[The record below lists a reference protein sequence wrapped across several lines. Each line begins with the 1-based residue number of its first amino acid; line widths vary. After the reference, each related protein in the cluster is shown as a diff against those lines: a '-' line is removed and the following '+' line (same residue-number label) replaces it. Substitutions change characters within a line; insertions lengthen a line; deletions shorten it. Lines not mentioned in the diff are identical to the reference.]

1 MEDEEDVISW
11 TEFVSDPTVAANTR
25 RIRALVIGNLAKAN
39 GFESPTLLLDRIR
52 LDRDKPNTD
61 PDKLT
66 PYRAARKYIFGL
78 IAPEQENGNGEKKLK
93 IGSVTLYRSVLPT
106 FFKSV
111 LGEQNFSDDTFNRPV
126 KIGDT
131 FVEIEK
137 RAPTPEEL
145 RHLLSIA
152 NPRDRALLS
161 ILATGMRITEAITRK
176 MKEIQQRG
184 DYYFFKL
191 AAGETK
197 ARYKRRVPITKE
209 TYGWIQAYHTD
220 VQSEWIFPSRE
231 GLDKPMTRNAAWFA
245 LKDLFERGG
254 LKDSEDGSEI
264 YSPHSMRKFAENYML
279 RCGLPDKFTDAI
291 VGHVG
296 KLGAKTHYLDADV
309 TTDSWFELCSDKMT
323 WTQDIVRIVEL
334 PKEAADKMEQLS
346 KENKQIKEVMVR
358 MAVRDH
364 PEELSAILRTILPL
378 PMKEQVNAIIAACEE
393 WSADTPQGKIVTQ
406 EAEALTKQPT
416 ITEEDRAEINRLI
429 EYLRDSKRSRQ
440 ISPSEAKK
448 Q

>member
-1 MEDEEDVISW
+1 MEDDTISW
-11 TEFVSDPTVAANTR
+11 QEFVDDPSVASNTR
-25 RIRALVIGNLAKAN
+25 RIRKMVIDRLAKAN
-39 GFESPTLLLDRIR
+39 GFESPTLLLDKIR
-52 LDRDKPNTD
+52 LDKDKPNTD

-111 LGEQNFSDDTFNRPV
+111 LGEQNFSDDTFNRMV

-131 FVEIEK
+131 FVQIEK
-137 RAPTPEEL
+137 KAPTVEEL
-145 RHLLSIA
+145 KHLLAIA
-152 NPRDRALLS
+152 NPRDRALLGV
-161 ILATGMRITEAITRK
+161 LTTGMRITEAITRK
-176 MKEIQQRG
+176 MKDIQQRG
-184 DYYFFKL
+184 GYYYFKL
-191 AAGETK
+191 RAGETK
-197 ARYKRRVPITKE
+197 AKYKRRVPITKE

-220 VQSEWIFPSRE
+220 VNSEWIFPSRE

-264 YSPHSMRKFAENYML
+264 YSPHSMRKFSENFML

-296 KLGAKTHYLDADV
+296 KLGAKTHYLDDDE
-309 TTDSWFELCSDKMT
+309 TTDSWYELCNDKMT
-323 WTQDIVRIVEL
+323 WTVDTIRIVERSRQ
-334 PKEAADKMEQLS
+334 DKQRDMILL
-346 KENKQIKEVMVR
+346 R
-358 MAVRDH
+358 MAAKAF
-364 PEELSAILRTILPL
+364 PEELSAILKTIPDL
-378 PMKEQVNAIIAACEE
+378 PMKEKVNAVIAACDE
-393 WSADTPQGKIVTQ
+393 WSADTPRGKMVTQ
-406 EAEALTKQPT
+406 EAENLTKQPV
-416 ITEEDRAEINRLI
+416 TEEDKKEINRLI
-429 EYLRDSKRSRQ
+429 EYLRDSRRALQ
-440 ISPSEAKK
+440 ISASEAKK

>member
-1 MEDEEDVISW
+1 MEDEDDIISW
-11 TEFVSDPTVAANTR
+11 QEFVGDPTVAPNTR
-25 RIRALVIGNLAKAN
+25 RIRAMVVERLAKAN
-39 GFESPTLLLDRIR
+39 GFESPTLLLDKIR
-52 LDRDKPNTD
+52 LDKDKPTAN

-66 PYRAARKYIFGL
+66 PYRAARKYVFGL
-78 IAPEQENGNGEKKLK
+78 IAPEQENGNGNGTKKLK
-93 IGSVTLYRSVLPT
+93 IGSITLYRSVLPT

-111 LGEQNFSDDTFNRPV
+111 LGEQNFSDDTFNRLV

-131 FVEIEK
+131 FVEVEK
-137 RAPTPEEL
+137 RAPTVEEL
-145 RHLLSIA
+145 KHLLAIA

-176 MKEIQQRG
+176 MREITERG

-191 AAGETK
+191 KAGETK
-197 ARYKRRVPITKE
+197 AKYKRRVPITKE

-296 KLGAKTHYLDADV
+296 KLGAKTHYLDDDE
-309 TTDSWFELCSDKMT
+309 TTDSWYELCADKMT

-334 PKEAADKMEQLS
+334 PKDAKDKMEQQERRINKLEVMLVRNELARIAGAGATLSS
-346 KENKQIKEVMVR
+346 KEKV
-358 MAVRDH
+358 D
-364 PEELSAILRTILPL
+364 
-378 PMKEQVNAIIAACEE
+378 AIIGALETLSPGTPIGEVADREAKALLE
-393 WSADTPQGKIVTQ
+393 NKSA
-406 EAEALTKQPT
+406 
-416 ITEEDRAEINRLI
+416 TEGDEKEIERLI
-429 EYLRDSKRSRQ
+429 EYLSKRNPRQ
-440 ISPSEAKK
+440 LSPSEAKRLEAKK

>member
-1 MEDEEDVISW
+1 MEDDTISW
-11 TEFVSDPTVAANTR
+11 QEFVDDPAVAPNTR
-25 RIRALVIGNLAKAN
+25 RIRKMVIDRLAKAN
-39 GFESPTLLLDRIR
+39 GFESPTLLLDKIR
-52 LDRDKPNTD
+52 LDKDKPNTD

-111 LGEQNFSDDTFNRPV
+111 LGEQNFSDDTFNRMV

-131 FVEIEK
+131 FVQIEK
-137 RAPTPEEL
+137 KAPTVEEL
-145 RHLLSIA
+145 KHLLAIA
-152 NPRDRALLS
+152 NPRDRALLGV
-161 ILATGMRITEAITRK
+161 LTTGMRITEAITRK
-176 MKEIQQRG
+176 MKDIQQRG
-184 DYYFFKL
+184 GYYYFKL
-191 AAGETK
+191 RAGETK
-197 ARYKRRVPITKE
+197 AKYKRRVPITKE

-220 VQSEWIFPSRE
+220 VNSEWIFPSRE

-264 YSPHSMRKFAENYML
+264 YSPHSMRKFSENFML

-296 KLGAKTHYLDADV
+296 KLGAKTHYLDDDE
-309 TTDSWFELCSDKMT
+309 TTDSWYELCNDKMT
-323 WTQDIVRIVEL
+323 WTVDTIRIVERSRQ
-334 PKEAADKMEQLS
+334 DKQRDMILL
-346 KENKQIKEVMVR
+346 R
-358 MAVRDH
+358 MAAKAF
-364 PEELSAILRTILPL
+364 PEELSAILKTIPDL
-378 PMKEQVNAIIAACEE
+378 PMKEKVNAVIAACDE
-393 WSADTPQGKIVTQ
+393 WSADTPRGKMVTQ
-406 EAEALTKQPT
+406 EAENLTKQPV
-416 ITEEDRAEINRLI
+416 TEEDKKEINRLI
-429 EYLRDSKRSRQ
+429 EYLRDSRRALQ
-440 ISPSEAKK
+440 ISASEAKK